1 MEFYIRATVRTLLT
15 VHCFCLQSWW
25 VMLDNLVSANT
36 NSQAFSWLSGA
47 LAWGP
52 GLQCVGTGERDLIT
66 FLQYWGIYWELKHNM
81 SSCGL
86 CLGCH
91 RNRFLLAPLTLSKAL
106 WENGCNYRLPTWFMC
121 SCPSQI
127 NLPIYK
133 SLFVSNISLLRN
145 FLESSPTTKSFAR
158 TKIHY
163 IVLLEM
169 SNLKNSFQKTNQST
183 NGIDG
188 LIALQPLLLNVL
200 ITYVVILI
208 VQSMPEN
215 SEKYPKVWCRDA
227 KYDQFIW

>member
-15 VHCFCLQSWW
+15 VHFFCLQSWW

-66 FLQYWGIYWELKHNM
+66 FLQYWGIYPSIHP
-81 SSCGL
+81 SS
-86 CLGCH
+86 
-91 RNRFLLAPLTLSKAL
+91 
-106 WENGCNYRLPTWFMC
+106 NYRLPTWFMC

-163 IVLLEM
+163 IVLLEI